1 MLILSRKAN
10 ESLLI
15 ESADGVIEV
24 VVTEI
29 TPGQVRLG
37 IQAPQNCKI
46 LRKELAQTMQ
56 HNRLAAAKLSTA
68 DLRSAISNFKNQD

>member
-1 MLILSRKAN
+1 MLILSRKPN

-15 ESADGVIEV
+15 ESSDGIIEL

-29 TPGQVRLG
+29 TSGQVRLG

-56 HNRLAAAKLSTA
+56 HNRMAAAKPSST
-68 DLRSAISNFKNQD
+68 DLRSAIANLKNQD

>member
-1 MLILSRKAN
+1 MLILSRRQN

-15 ESADGVIEV
+15 ESSDGVIEL

-37 IQAPQNCKI
+37 IQAPQTCKI

-56 HNRLAAAKLSTA
+56 HNRMAAAKPPRT
-68 DLRSAISNFKNQD
+68 DLRSAISNLKNQE

>member
-1 MLILSRKAN
+1 MLILSRKSN

-15 ESADGVIEV
+15 ESANGTIEI

-37 IQAPQNCKI
+37 IQAPKSCRI

-56 HNRLAAAKLSTA
+56 HNRQAASKISSA
-68 DLRSAISNFKNQD
+68 DLRSAISQLKNQD